1 MGKSSS
7 SRGLQPDVLYTYFR
21 GADNHGMHAQAADN
35 AVGITILGEYHG
47 LIGVPVS
54 QTVFFYLLP

>member
-1 MGKSSS
+1 MHA
-7 SRGLQPDVLYTYFR
+7 F
-21 GADNHGMHAQAADN
+21 MHAQAADN

-54 QTVFFYLLP
+54 QNSILLITLMSRAVVYIL